1 MTAKMPAKPMDDSG
15 GLWTIVYA
23 ERAVTHTG
31 SLAGPLGIKL
41 S

>member
-1 MTAKMPAKPMDDSG
+1 MTDALLPPYNLYSEA
-15 GLWTIVYA
+15 YA